1 MSKSFLSREWLV
13 LKEKRRVEMKSTGK
27 NFVIGVLLTTCIYWI
42 GCGKDKS
49 VDSKD
54 DVANTN
60 FVAKE
65 SFSFKVRV
73 FDHTRL
79 RLEAI
84 SGSVAITGES
94 RSDSVLITGERRVG
108 SESTRDAEEY
118 LQLLQVTVQDLGNEI
133 FVKTSQPEQTHGRS
147 YVVDYTITLPENLD
161 VSVDHVS
168 GIVEIDSVDNSV
180 SVNHVSGQVLLDQVF
195 GSAQVNLVSGEIEA
209 KVTLPKDG
217 AINFNLVS
225 GSVEL
230 DIPQNTSAEFSAKI
244 TSGTISISDLVL
256 QNQVSTPDSVTG
268 TLGSG
273 EGMISLN
280 VVSGFIS
287 VSGF

>member
-1 MSKSFLSREWLV
+1 
-13 LKEKRRVEMKSTGK
+13 MKSTCK
-27 NFVIGVLLTTCIYWI
+27 KFVIGFLLTTCVCWI
-42 GCGKDKS
+42 SCGEDKS
-49 VDSKD
+49 VDSNG

-65 SFSFKVRV
+65 FFSFKVRV

-84 SGSVAITGES
+84 SGSVVITGES
-94 RSDSVLITGERRVG
+94 GSDSVLITGERRVG
-108 SESTRDAEEY
+108 SESAQDAEEH

-147 YVVDYTITLPENLD
+147 YVVDYSITLPESLD
-161 VSVDHVS
+161 VLVDHVS
-168 GIVEIDSVDNSV
+168 GIVEIASVDHSV
-180 SVNHVSGQVLLDQVF
+180 SVDQVSGKVLLDEVF

-209 KVTLPKDG
+209 QATLPKDG
-217 AINFNLVS
+217 TINFNIVS

-230 DIPQNTSAEFSAKI
+230 DIPKNTSAEFSAKV
-244 TSGTISISDLVL
+244 TSGSINISNLVL

-273 EGMISLN
+273 EGTISLN
-280 VVSGFIS
+280 VFSGFIS